1 MNRAFIFDM
10 DGVLVDS
17 ERAWL
22 GYDDALLSELFG
34 KEIAEKIG
42 DVIGMSL
49 KVVYAKGVEYGA
61 IIDYETYVSKYD
73 SAATHVYNR
82 AELTPDAERLVGF
95 LKKHG
100 FRLGLVSSSR
110 RKWIEQVLPRL
121 SFKDHLEQIV
131 SLNDR
136 EDMRPKPAPDGYIEV
151 LQKLNADPERSIVLE
166 DSNTGIQAAKAAGA
180 YVIGFRGN
188 LVPGYEQG
196 GADTYAETMNG
207 VVSVVEKFIQR

>member
-42 DVIGMSL
+42 NVIGMSV

-61 IIDYETYVSKYD
+61 TIDYETYVSKYD
-73 SAATHVYNR
+73 SAATRVYNR
-82 AELTPDAERLVGF
+82 AELTPDAERLVEF

-121 SFKDHLEQIV
+121 SFKAHLEQIV

-136 EDMRPKPAPDGYIEV
+136 EDLRPKPAPDGYIEV
-151 LQKLNADPERSIVLE
+151 LQKLNADPEKSIVLE
-166 DSNTGIQAAKAAGA
+166 DSNTGIQAAKASRA

-188 LVPGYEQG
+188 LVPGYEQD
-196 GADTYAETMNG
+196 GADTYAETMQG
-207 VVSVVEKFIQR
+207 VMGVVEKFIQQ